1 MSTQDKRTAL
11 FGRVA
16 QFVRGASVPAPE
28 PQASESLQQAEA
40 GKEALRQMLERKRHN
55 DAIRAREFNALRK
68 ILKAGAASRESSS
81 EQDSILREATAPSDF
96 SERAET
102 LKKIDD
108 IESQMSKQWW
118 KVQAGP
124 TTRQAPLETG
134 SSIMPLQTAPGWQ
147 LDAQDSFPPTLQ
159 LDKAADGT
167 LGFEL
172 EGMDELHSISGS
184 VHSAFSESKMVSVE
198 RGQTLSD
205 PVLADVAVLFAQG
218 DDEGTERA
226 LLAALRGPDSKPDV
240 VEPWAGALFDFYRC
254 LQRREAFDAFAAE
267 HEARFGRQSPRW
279 DAFVVSSAEMS
290 DAVPLNEPPATEL
303 HTTVQ
308 MSQQSMPPV
317 ADGQNAVSP
326 GQAAVLPQ
334 RARPCGELKGEL
346 VGDCDDLLETLNA
359 KYSGHGPLVISCAE
373 LVRAD
378 FAAAGSILNWSAHA
392 KSGGIEVELRKV
404 SRLVAAFFMLIG
416 INEYALIRTRSD

>member
-16 QFVRGASVPAPE
+16 QFVRGSGAQEAA

-55 DAIRAREFNALRK
+55 DAIREREFNALRK
-68 ILKAGAASRESSS
+68 ILKAGAASRETSSG
-81 EQDSILREATAPSDF
+81 QDSILREATAYSDF
-96 SERAET
+96 DERAQT

-124 TTRQAPLETG
+124 SSRQMPLEAG
-134 SSIMPLQTAPGWQ
+134 SSILPLQTAPGWQ
-147 LDAQDSFPPTLQ
+147 LEAQDSFPPTLQ
-159 LDKAADGT
+159 LDKPADGT

-172 EGMDELHSISGS
+172 DGLDDLHSLSGS

-205 PVLADVAVLFAQG
+205 PVLADVAVLFAQS

-254 LQRREAFDAFAAE
+254 LQKREAFDAFAAE

-279 DAFVVSSAEMS
+279 DAFVVLSTEKPEAG
-290 DAVPLNEPPATEL
+290 PLTEAPATEL
-303 HTTVQ
+303 PTTVQ
-308 MSQQSMPPV
+308 MSQQS
-317 ADGQNAVSP
+317 AQASSDGVNAALPAQGARSP
-326 GQAAVLPQ
+326 RVK
-334 RARPCGELKGEL
+334 PCGELKGEL
-346 VGDCDDLLETLNA
+346 VGDCDALLEAINSHYT
-359 KYSGHGPLVISCAE
+359 GQGPLVVSCAE

-392 KSGGIEVELRKV
+392 KAGGIEVELRKV